1 MATENIV
8 GVTSR
13 DGDDYEKMKRKNL
26 FLDKEQNVLVK
37 GEMYVIIQRVNKK
50 L

>member
-13 DGDDYEKMKRKNL
+13 DGDDYEKMKRNNL
-26 FLDKEQNVLVK
+26 FLDEEQNVLMK
-37 GEMYVIIQRVNKK
+37 GEIYVIIQRAYKK